1 MSKESLSDKS
11 FSFPEGPN
19 LEAIPDEMK
28 ATKRWVLWKSD
39 PIYAAGEPKVDG
51 EGKPR
56 FGKVPYNAKNDQKA
70 NTTDPSTW
78 ASFDEV
84 VARFYEGDFD
94 GLGFVLGYE
103 ETGRNFAGVDIDHL
117 ETSEDW
123 QRARQVAD
131 RFASYTEISP
141 SEKGIHIIIFGKK
154 NGKKCKD
161 SKKNIEIYDHSR
173 FFTVTG
179 NVLDGKKLPVNFREE
194 VLREFYRETFPDRKA
209 ASSPLTPPQ
218 TPVAATASCLSDEEI
233 ISLAC
238 NEKGPAGEK
247 FRNLYMTGD
256 ASDYGDDDS
265 SADMALMN
273 KLAFYSKDPLQ
284 LERLFSNS
292 ALGQRE
298 KWVKRADYRQRT
310 IQAALEFV
318 KETYAP
324 MGKGRKKGKS
334 LAARIVDAIL
344 ENYTLRIVKET
355 GTVLVKEPS
364 GGWREME
371 ELELGAIAQK
381 FGGRDQTTPSVL
393 KDVYS
398 KIEHESENI
407 ISLKDFERRPDLL
420 MDANGIVFSSVS
432 REVVDIS
439 GDEFKDVFV
448 IHKIGAVFDPSA
460 PVPPEYLKAEEE
472 IIPNKQERLT
482 FQEHVGTGFL
492 RTMELDKIFC
502 LGGDT
507 RNGKTTLFEIV
518 LKVAGKENVSTISL
532 KQMGMPY
539 HTFKMWR
546 MLFNVMDDI
555 SNESLRNTEFFKAWL
570 GGFPVNIMK
579 KYGMPV
585 DTNLYCIGLCGAN
598 LLAASA
604 NKNDQGYYSKW
615 ILASAPNSFKLENEL
630 TNEERETGVLGLN
643 CYHADPELVK
653 KLTSDPRKLSGILNH
668 FLEGLARVKRN
679 GNHYS
684 LKMTLEE
691 NRVRYDSMATPLNEV
706 TEFMNMITR
715 REDMSKETRKADIFK
730 LLEIYLQARKI
741 PPVSMTTFNDALKE
755 IGIGEKDRSTKAK
768 DIPPLVALEDA
779 GAVKPAVLRG
789 VSLKKGWEEMLS
801 TWRALIE
808 LDRKTELLED

>member
-209 ASSPLTPPQ
+209 ASSPLTPSS
-218 TPVAATASCLSDEEI
+218 TSVAATASCLSDEEI

-318 KETYAP
+318 KEAYAP

-502 LGGDT
+502 LVGDT

-585 DTNLYCIGLCGAN
+585 DTNLYCKGLCGAN

>member
-502 LGGDT
+502 LVGDT

-585 DTNLYCIGLCGAN
+585 DTNLYCKGLCGAN

-779 GAVKPAVLRG
+779 GAVKPV
-789 VSLKKGWEEMLS
+789 E
-801 TWRALIE
+801 
-808 LDRKTELLED
+808 